1 MYGVENT
8 WKEIRDA
15 NVEIAVIAIGSIEQH
30 GHHLPLGTDWFQ
42 VDAFG
47 RTLAEELDAFYVPAM
62 PFGTAWEHGRFPGTI
77 SLRPETLA
85 AVLRD
90 IVMCLRE
97 HGMKRIV
104 VANGH
109 GANWILK
116 PTVRQLNYDYPDI
129 SIVWSS
135 GVNPEDGDEPPQ
147 EIHAG
152 LSETSRMM
160 YLKPELVKDQGIV
173 NSPGIVGQEF
183 LDYVGFDKVTKTGA
197 WGMVADGASPERG
210 AEILAARAQKSAR
223 YVRWALAKVA
233 ELKAKPGVVK
243 EDEVTD

>member
-1 MYGVENT
+1 MYSVENT

-15 NVEIAVIAIGSIEQH
+15 GVEIAVIAIGSIEQH

-42 VDAFG
+42 ADFFG
-47 RTLAEELDAFYVPAM
+47 RALAEELDAFYVPAM
-62 PFGTAWEHGRFPGTI
+62 PFGNAWEHGRFPGTI

-97 HGMKRIV
+97 HGINKIV
-104 VANGH
+104 VHNGH

-129 SIVWSS
+129 SIVWSG
-135 GVNPEDGDEPPQ
+135 GVNPQDGDQPPQ
-147 EIHAG
+147 EVHSG

-160 YLKPELVKDQGIV
+160 HLHPELVKDKGMV
-173 NSPGIVGQEF
+173 NSPGVVGQEF
-183 LDYVGFDKVTKTGA
+183 LDYVGFEKVTRTGA
-197 WGMVADGASPERG
+197 WGMPEGASAERG
-210 AEILAARAQKSAR
+210 VEIFEGRVEKSAR
-223 YVRWALAKVA
+223 YVKWAFTKVE
-233 ELKAKPGVVK
+233 ELKAEPGIV
-243 EDEVTD
+243 EQDEVTD